1 VPATTKNPLDY
12 ANLNLD
18 DSRERHAFY
27 DAWIA
32 KGSAR
37 IVSELRRMIELGII
51 DEQGN
56 LLRTDTPPDMLDPD
70 SSVEQ

>member
-1 VPATTKNPLDY
+1 MPRTKNPLDY

-18 DSRERHAFY
+18 DPREHDAFL

-32 KGSAR
+32 KGSAQTADH
-37 IVSELRRMIELGII
+37 LRSLKARGII
-51 DEQGN
+51 DEHGR
-56 LLRTDTPPDMLDPD
+56 RTATHTPADMLDPN